1 MDSTPSSC
9 IDVFAHDDTFTVKN
23 EEDRLMND
31 NLVYM
36 LFGGKSF
43 IGKNLRA
50 IVKSL
55 QTRSISCLDVS
66 SAKRSTEL
74 INHSTSMLKTAMG
87 KRSLVVLHGIESL
100 RSQDLEKLNY
110 LYRVTDSTYEYSNV
124 IVTLIWNNDT
134 IPIHVHNRNYDENNY
149 WRAVVSE
156 IWSRNGSLVN
166 GAALAGRI
174 SRSGIENCIDEYIP
188 SSSGSSY
195 NTSIQS
201 NRLNDMQQLC
211 DDLKKPTDVSLQF
224 YVTGIIIIIMTVFAI
239 NFYYRQTKTSKRE
252 KSNIIMNKPDEPAN
266 HPHNTRSRGKTK
278 KV

>member
-149 WRAVVSE
+149 WRAVVSD

-211 DDLKKPTDVSLQF
+211 DDLKKPQMSV
-224 YVTGIIIIIMTVFAI
+224 Y
-239 NFYYRQTKTSKRE
+239 NF
-252 KSNIIMNKPDEPAN
+252 MLL
-266 HPHNTRSRGKTK
+266 
-278 KV
+278 VL